1 MDKPRRF
8 IHDFDLVA
16 SVENSH
22 EDFYNTPKEELI
34 AAMRK
39 RLNNLKDE
47 EIFDAFGLVNTSE
60 WPNG

>member
-1 MDKPRRF
+1 MGKPRRF
-8 IHDFDLVA
+8 IHDFDLMA
-16 SVENSH
+16 SVENSD
-22 EDFYNTPKEELI
+22 ENFYNTPKEELI

-39 RLNNLKDE
+39 RLANLRDD

>member
-8 IHDFDLVA
+8 VHDFDLVA
-16 SVENSH
+16 CVENSH

-34 AAMRK
+34 AAMRT
-39 RLNNLKDE
+39 RLANLRDD

-60 WPNG
+60 FPNV

>member
-34 AAMRK
+34 EAMRK
-39 RLNNLKDE
+39 RLANLKDD
-47 EIFDAFGLVNTSE
+47 EIFEAFGLVTTSE
-60 WPNG
+60 FPNG

>member
-16 SVENSH
+16 CVENSH

-34 AAMRK
+34 TAMRT
-39 RLNNLKDE
+39 RLANLKDD

-60 WPNG
+60 FPNV

>member
-1 MDKPRRF
+1 MGKPRRF
-8 IHDFDLVA
+8 VHDFDLVA
-16 SVENSH
+16 CVENSH

-39 RLNNLKDE
+39 RLANLKDD

-60 WPNG
+60 FPNV